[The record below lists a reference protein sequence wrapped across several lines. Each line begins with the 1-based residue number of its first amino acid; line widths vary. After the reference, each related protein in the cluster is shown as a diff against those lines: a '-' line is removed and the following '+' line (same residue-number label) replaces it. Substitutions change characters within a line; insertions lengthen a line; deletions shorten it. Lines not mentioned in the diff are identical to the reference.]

1 MCRDSSQ
8 QRRVL
13 GTMVLEELGGKISAA
28 LRNLS
33 GGDAI
38 DKAAFDAALKEISN
52 ALVQSDVE
60 VSLVMKM
67 RMNIQKKVKLPELAA
82 GIDKRAVI
90 EKAVRDEL
98 CSLLDGSG
106 EASVPKPKR
115 GKPYVAMFVGLQVR
129 FSSLNMRCR
138 STFGI
143 VLESCATRTLQP
155 TAMWKRAQPPAPAI
169 TRLRSRVSLS
179 SAQLHVHRLCC
190 ALLASVGPQP
200 CETQLAHAG
209 KRENN
214 NLHEVRILL

>member
-1 MCRDSSQ
+1 
-8 QRRVL
+8 
-13 GTMVLEELGGKISAA
+13 MVLEELGGKISAA

-115 GKPYVAMFVGLQVR
+115 GKPYVAMFVGLQVLFR
-129 FSSLNMRCR
+129 FSQRM
-138 STFGI
+138 
-143 VLESCATRTLQP
+143 
-155 TAMWKRAQPPAPAI
+155 
-169 TRLRSRVSLS
+169 
-179 SAQLHVHRLCC
+179 LHVRH
-190 ALLASVGPQP
+190 ALL
-200 CETQLAHAG
+200 L
-209 KRENN
+209 
-214 NLHEVRILL
+214 

>member
-67 RMNIQKKVKLPELAA
+67 RMNIQKKVKLSELAA

-129 FSSLNMRCR
+129 SSSIQLWCR
-138 STFGI
+138 TGHG
-143 VLESCATRTLQP
+143 VLLQNGSVFRTSMSYSNTQCGYMDSHLLP
-155 TAMWKRAQPPAPAI
+155 
-169 TRLRSRVSLS
+169 
-179 SAQLHVHRLCC
+179 QLPGLK
-190 ALLASVGPQP
+190 
-200 CETQLAHAG
+200 AG
-209 KRENN
+209 
-214 NLHEVRILL
+214 